1 MDPSRL
7 TFDFDRYPYLTAA
20 LSGTGG
26 RIRAEAEDFAVT
38 EVPAYRPSGEGEHL
52 YVFFEKRGLTT
63 RQIFDHL
70 HQELRIPEKAIGV
83 AGLKDKHAVT
93 RQWISLPA
101 RYADRLRQLDQLP
114 GVRILETGLHTN
126 KLGVGHLRGN
136 RFEIVVRDV
145 VPEALSTAQ
154 KVLFQL
160 ERLGVP
166 NYYGPQRFG
175 LGGRNPLRGYEL
187 VTRGK
192 GRGRPWLKKFLI
204 GSLQSLL
211 FNDWLALRLERGL
224 YDRVLPGDVAKKHA
238 TRGEFLVEDPEAENP
253 RAAALEISATGPLQG
268 RKYFEARDAAR
279 ALEDEVLAAYELTRE
294 QFRARKGARRPIRFP
309 LEEATVEA
317 VDGGLRL
324 AFFLPKGAY
333 ATALLREVMKK
344 NPEADGPGDADE
356 GGAEKR

>member
-1 MDPSRL
+1 MEPERL
-7 TFDFDRYPYLTAA
+7 VFDFDRYPYLTAA
-20 LSGTGG
+20 LPGTGG
-26 RIRAEAEDFAVT
+26 RIRTEIEDFTVT
-38 EVPAYRPSGEGEHL
+38 EVPAYAPSGEGEHL
-52 YVFFEKRGLTT
+52 YVFLEKRGLTT
-63 RQIFDHL
+63 RQVFDHL
-70 HQELRIPEKAIGV
+70 HRELRIPEKAIGV

-101 RYADRLRQLDQLP
+101 RYADRLPQLEELP

-136 RFEIVVRDV
+136 RFEIVIRDV
-145 VPEALSTAQ
+145 VPEALSLA
-154 KVLFQL
+154 KAVLLEL
-160 ERLGVP
+160 ERTGVP

-224 YDRVLPGDVAKKHA
+224 YDRVVQGDVAKKHA

-253 RAAALEISATGPLQG
+253 RAAVLEISATGPLHG
-268 RKYFEARDAAR
+268 RKYFEAQGKAR
-279 ALEDEVLAAYELTRE
+279 AIEDELLVAYGLDRE
-294 QFRARKGARRPIRFP
+294 QFHARKGARRPLRFP
-309 LEEATVEA
+309 LEEAAVEA
-317 VDGGLRL
+317 SDYGLRL
-324 AFFLPKGAY
+324 RFFLPKGAY

-344 NPEADGPGDADE
+344 NPEADGPGGADE
-356 GGAEKR
+356 GEL

>member
-7 TFDFDRYPYLTAA
+7 IFDFDRYPYLTKA

-26 RIRAEAEDFAVT
+26 RIRTESEDFAVT

-52 YVFFEKRGLTT
+52 YVFLEKRGLTT
-63 RQIFDHL
+63 RQVFDHL
-70 HQELRIPEKAIGV
+70 SQELRIPEKAIGV

-101 RYADRLRQLDQLP
+101 RYADRLPQLEELS

-136 RFEIVVRDV
+136 RFEIVIRDV
-145 VPEALSTAQ
+145 VPEALHLARA
-154 KVLFQL
+154 VLSEL
-160 ERLGVP
+160 ERAGVP

-211 FNDWLALRLERGL
+211 FNDWLALRMERGL
-224 YDRVLPGDVAKKHA
+224 YDRVVRGDVAKKHA
-238 TRGEFLVEDPEAENP
+238 TRGEFLVEDPEVENP
-253 RAAALEISATGPLQG
+253 RAAVLEISATGPLHG
-268 RKYFEARDAAR
+268 RKYFEAQAEAR
-279 ALEDEVLAAYELTRE
+279 AIEDEVLATYGLDRE
-294 QFRARKGARRPIRFP
+294 QFRARKGARRPLRFP
-309 LEEATVEA
+309 LEEAAVEA
-317 VDGGLRL
+317 VDRGLRL
-324 AFFLPKGAY
+324 RFFLPKGAY

-356 GGAEKR
+356 GEV

>member
-1 MDPSRL
+1 MDEARL
-7 TFDFDRYPYLTAA
+7 VFDFDRFPYLTAD
-20 LSGTGG
+20 LPGIGG
-26 RIRAEAEDFAVT
+26 VIRVKPEDFGVI
-38 EVPAYRPSGEGEHL
+38 EVPAYEPCGDGEHL

-63 RQIFDHL
+63 RQVFDHL
-70 HQELRIPEKAIGV
+70 HQVMRIPEKSIGV
-83 AGLKDKHAVT
+83 AGLKDKHAIT
-93 RQWISLPA
+93 QQWLSFPA
-101 RYADRLRQLDQLP
+101 RYADRLPQLEELP

-145 VPEALSTAQ
+145 VPDAFNTAQ
-154 KVLFQL
+154 KVLSQL

-224 YDRVLPGDVAKKHA
+224 YDRVLRGDVAKKHA
-238 TRGEFLVEDPEAENP
+238 TRGEFLVENPEAENP
-253 RAAALEISATGPLQG
+253 RAAALEISATGPLHG
-268 RKYFEARDAAR
+268 RKYYEAKHEART
-279 ALEDEVLAAYELTRE
+279 LEDEILARYGLKRE
-294 QFRARKGARRPIRFP
+294 NFQTRKGARRPLRFP
-309 LEEATVEA
+309 LEDA
-317 VDGGLRL
+317 VVNAQDGGLKL

-344 NPEADGPGDADE
+344 NPEADGS
-356 GGAEKR
+356 GGAYEDGR

>member
-1 MDPSRL
+1 MDEARL
-7 TFDFDRYPYLTAA
+7 IFDFDRYPYLTAG
-20 LSGTGG
+20 LPGIGG
-26 RIRAEAEDFAVT
+26 RIRAQPEDFVVT
-38 EVPAYRPSGEGEHL
+38 EVPAYLPSGEGEHL

-63 RQIFDHL
+63 RQVFDHL
-70 HQELRIPEKAIGV
+70 HQRMRIPEKSIGV

-93 RQWISLPA
+93 RQWISIPA
-101 RYADRLRQLDQLP
+101 RYQDRLPQLEELD
-114 GVRILETGLHTN
+114 GVRLLETGLHKN

-136 RFEIVVRDV
+136 RFEIVIRDAI
-145 VPEALSTAQ
+145 PEALSAAQ
-154 KVLFQL
+154 KVLSEL

-224 YDRVLPGDVAKKHA
+224 YDRVVRGDVAKKHA
-238 TRGEFLVEDPEAENP
+238 TRGEFLVEAPEVENP
-253 RAAALEISATGPLQG
+253 RAAALEISATGPLHG
-268 RKYFEARDAAR
+268 RKYFEAQDDAR
-279 ALEDEVLAAYELTRE
+279 ALEDEVLAAYDLTRE
-294 QFRARKGARRPIRFP
+294 HFRARKGARRPIRFP
-309 LEEATVEA
+309 LEDASVA
-317 VDGGLRL
+317 AIAGGLRL
-324 AFFLPKGAY
+324 SFFLPKGAY

-344 NPEADGPGDADE
+344 NPEGVAPGE
-356 GGAEKR
+356 EIAENEV